1 MASKGKTVASPK
13 QEPEAAARN
22 AQAGARPAPTAPQP
36 VAHSMQSQA
45 KAGKLPAPQTTPIQG
60 LQARSAATKLAPSAS
75 RGFAIRTKPKLGTG
89 VPRCLVAS
97 HTVEKALL
105 KGAAVSIPKRVHER
119 FVAGLKTFLPIIAAQ
134 RARDVSEADTVTLVK
149 DLFSDVFGFDKYAEL
164 TSEHAIRGTYCD
176 LAIKLDNKLALLCEV
191 KAIGVALEDKHVKQA
206 VDYAANQGCEW
217 VVLTNGVTW
226 RLYVVSFGKP
236 IDKKLVFELDITTVN
251 LKDEQH
257 LDRMFALTKEGFSK
271 GAHVEMKDL
280 NEATSRHLI
289 GALLVENDSVLGMI
303 RRELRR
309 VVEANVAEETIRRVL
324 LDEIIKRDV
333 VDGPEWKEAA
343 AKVNRKETRAMRTRK
358 KDGDVED
365 SSSQQ
370 GHKVSSSDNATPQLP
385 DEVS

>member
-1 MASKGKTVASPK
+1 M
-13 QEPEAAARN
+13 
-22 AQAGARPAPTAPQP
+22 
-36 VAHSMQSQA
+36 
-45 KAGKLPAPQTTPIQG
+45 
-60 LQARSAATKLAPSAS
+60 
-75 RGFAIRTKPKLGTG
+75 
-89 VPRCLVAS
+89 
-97 HTVEKALL
+97 
-105 KGAAVSIPKRVHER
+105 SIPKRVHER
-119 FVAGLKTFLPIIAAQ
+119 VAAGLKQFLPIIAAQ

-149 DLFSDVFGFDKYAEL
+149 DLFSEVFGFDKYAEL

-176 LAIKLDNKLALLCEV
+176 LAIKLDGKLALLCEV

-236 IDKKLVFELDITTVN
+236 IDKKLVFELDVSTVN

-257 LDRMFALTKEGFSK
+257 LDRMFALTKEGFTK

-280 NEATSRHLI
+280 HEATSRHLI
-289 GALLVENDSVLGMI
+289 GALLVENESVLGMI

-309 VVEANVAEETIRRVL
+309 VVEANVDEATIKRVL

-343 AKVNRKETRAMRTRK
+343 AKVNRKETRAMRTRR
-358 KDGDVED
+358 KDDPDGVPT
-365 SSSQQ
+365 SQQ
-370 GHKVSSSDNATPQLP
+370 GTDGSNGPGTTQQAAGKPL
-385 DEVS
+385 